1 MRNIAEYIEGSFID
15 FKGETHN
22 VIVCALSSSP
32 DFVCFEVNDGDCGE
46 FPEEFPV
53 ERALSLGYSICNPED
68 EFDID
73 LGRNIARNRAEMSV
87 PKLVALER
95 GIINTK
101 LVDTF
106 LKQELDFI
114 INNPSKFI
122 KGYDKQEQE
131 YFENLKFQDEI
142 SKISKDEKTFIDII
156 IRGINV
162 DKCIKLA
169 KKLIK

>member
-22 VIVCALSSSP
+22 VVVCALSSSP
-32 DFVCFEVNDGDCGE
+32 DLVCFEVNDGDYGE

>member
-32 DFVCFEVNDGDCGE
+32 DFVCFEVSDNDYGE